1 MSKVTG
7 KVAQIVGPVIDV
19 AFKAGSSLPKIYDSL
34 EIKRPDGS
42 LLVLEVQSHI
52 GEDTVRTIAMDSSDG
67 LSRGTEVVATG
78 APIQMP
84 IGEDVYGRLFNVIGD
99 AIDGLGD
106 LPKAGDAGLPIHR
119 QAPKFED
126 LSTSTE
132 VLFTGIKVIDLI
144 EPYAKGG
151 KIGLFGGAGVGKTV
165 LIQELINNIA
175 KGHGGL
181 SVFAGVGERT
191 REGNDLLREML
202 ESGIIRYGDDFMHSM
217 EEEIGRAH
225 V

>member
-19 AFKAGSSLPKIYDSL
+19 EFGSGVKLPKIYDSL
-34 EIKRPDGS
+34 EINRTDGS
-42 LLVLEVQSHI
+42 VLVLEVQSHL

-67 LSRGTEVVATG
+67 LSRGTEVKATD

-84 IGEDVYGRLFNVIGD
+84 IGKDIYGRLFNVIGD
-99 AIDGLGD
+99 AIDGLGN
-106 LPKAGDAGLPIHR
+106 LPKAGKDGLPIHR
-119 QAPKFED
+119 EAPKFED

-151 KIGLFGGAGVGKTV
+151 KIG
-165 LIQELINNIA
+165 
-175 KGHGGL
+175 
-181 SVFAGVGERT
+181 
-191 REGNDLLREML
+191 
-202 ESGIIRYGDDFMHSM
+202 
-217 EEEIGRAH
+217 
-225 V
+225 